1 MLISPISYNDTNRF
15 KGMAILLIV
24 LHNFY
29 HVLPQAPIENE
40 FFFNIE
46 NTNYYLKSVI
56 DSFSPI
62 SITSLFTDFF
72 SFFGHY
78 GVALFISL
86 SGYGLTIKY
95 SSKEFSNIEK
105 IHFIWKRIL
114 RFWKVIIPLIPLSVL
129 VKMIKYGNGLW
140 ETLTDHIG
148 EYLSIIT
155 FTQTLIPGKEFV
167 VSGPWWFFGAILQ
180 LYIIYIFLLHKKS
193 NRFLLI
199 ISLSALFIQAITI
212 FWGWE
217 NILFRLRYNS
227 IGWLPIFCLG
237 IYYAKKP
244 VTTCK
249 PSIPIILMIL
259 FLCSNVNAYFWLFSS
274 LLFPLA
280 FIPLFRNFP
289 IKSFWE
295 FMGKISFYLF
305 AIHSFI
311 RGAFFGLIGEEKIVE
326 QNLGVPIGILYL
338 LTSILIAY
346 IFQQLLNRIYTYCQ
360 TIIVQKKQ

>member
-78 GVALFISL
+78 GVALFIFL

-280 FIPLFRNFP
+280 FIPLFRNFT

-305 AIHSFI
+305 VIHSFI

>member
-1 MLISPISYNDTNRF
+1 MLISPISCNDTNRF

-78 GVALFISL
+78 GVALFIFL

-114 RFWKVIIPLIPLSVL
+114 RFWKVIIPLIRRSVL
-129 VKMIKYGNGLW
+129 GKMIKYGNGLW
-140 ETLTDHIG
+140 ETQTDHIG

-199 ISLSALFIQAITI
+199 ISLSA
-212 FWGWE
+212 
-217 NILFRLRYNS
+217 
-227 IGWLPIFCLG
+227 
-237 IYYAKKP
+237 
-244 VTTCK
+244 
-249 PSIPIILMIL
+249 
-259 FLCSNVNAYFWLFSS
+259 
-274 LLFPLA
+274 
-280 FIPLFRNFP
+280 
-289 IKSFWE
+289 
-295 FMGKISFYLF
+295 
-305 AIHSFI
+305 
-311 RGAFFGLIGEEKIVE
+311 
-326 QNLGVPIGILYL
+326 
-338 LTSILIAY
+338 
-346 IFQQLLNRIYTYCQ
+346 
-360 TIIVQKKQ
+360 